1 MTNCDSLSNTL
12 RASLA
17 PWFLGD
23 LDRFVEDANKMH
35 RLHLNNN
42 YPPHNVY
49 RIDDNTLVLQMAL
62 AGIDP
67 KDLKLVFNGSKFT
80 ISYEP
85 EPKPKEVSIYAQYKS
100 ISTKRFAKSF
110 KLEEPW
116 EITNATFTNGLL
128 EVTVSQTKEPE
139 KYIEIKVK

>member
-1 MTNCDSLSNTL
+1 MANCDSLSTTL
-12 RASLA
+12 KTSLA

-35 RLHLNNN
+35 RLHLNNS

-49 RIDDNTLVLQMAL
+49 RIDDNTLVLQIAL

-67 KDLKLVFNGSKFT
+67 KDLKLVSNGSKFT

-85 EPKPKEVSIYAQYKS
+85 EPKEASIYAQYKS
-100 ISTKRFAKSF
+100 ISTKRFSKSF

-116 EITNATFTNGLL
+116 EITNATLTNGLL

-139 KYIEIKVK
+139 KYIEIKIK